1 MPILRYT
8 LQIEGANY
16 TLDEQDTFAPTDDPT
31 ATIAEQ
37 ILKPLQDQRAKL
49 KEPAISLVNVVVINP
64 YVHLHT
70 WKRFRVDK
78 FACKNHYE
86 CTRCKITGFKKINL
100 FTGEYGGLSRDE
112 AYKNDRKYYL
122 CHDPLKPM
130 PFSTKLVFR

>member
-8 LQIEGANY
+8 LQVSGEKDAM
-16 TLDEQDTFAPTDDPT
+16 DEQDTFAPTDDPT
-31 ATIAEQ
+31 ATVTEQ
-37 ILKPLQDQRAKL
+37 VLKVLQANRLKL
-49 KEPAISLVNVVVINP
+49 NEPTINLVKVVTVNP
-64 YVHLHT
+64 YIHLHT

-112 AYKNDRKYYL
+112 AYKSDRKYTY